1 MNDTLAD
8 NGTISGNGVESLGD
22 LLVDVLHKFEDE
34 TDEDDDLDDNYYRDF
49 YKNFLQIIDTAMGQY
64 WDMNQTRGINLN
76 LKYLHNVDTLTETI
90 SEKQI
95 ESKLFSYQIGIFF
108 MRFSQVFIPE
118 DILEI
123 E

>member
-1 MNDTLAD
+1 MDDTLAD

-34 TDEDDDLDDNYYRDF
+34 TDEDDDLGDEYYRDF

-76 LKYLHNVDTLTETI
+76 LKYLHNVDNLTETI

-95 ESKLFSYQIGIFF
+95 ESKLFSYQIGIFSCIF
-108 MRFSQVFIPE
+108 RRFLFRKIS
-118 DILEI
+118 
-123 E
+123 

>member
-1 MNDTLAD
+1 MDDTLAD

-34 TDEDDDLDDNYYRDF
+34 TDEDDDLDDNYFRDF

-76 LKYLHNVDTLTETI
+76 LKYLHNVDNLTETI